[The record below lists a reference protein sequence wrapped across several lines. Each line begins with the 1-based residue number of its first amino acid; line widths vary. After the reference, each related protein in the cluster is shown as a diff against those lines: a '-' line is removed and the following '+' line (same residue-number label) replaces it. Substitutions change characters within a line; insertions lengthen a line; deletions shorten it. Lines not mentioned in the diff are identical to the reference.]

1 MKIKLVKSN
10 LLNKF
15 LFKLR
20 NSFEIRKASKNKK
33 KISFKEHTKWFFQFK
48 KNKNNKIYII
58 ILNSEKIGYIRTTKS
73 SKDHLVS
80 IAIKKNLLK

>member
-10 LLNKF
+10 LLDSKF

-73 SKDHLVS
+73 SKDHLVL
-80 IAIKKNLLK
+80 KKIY